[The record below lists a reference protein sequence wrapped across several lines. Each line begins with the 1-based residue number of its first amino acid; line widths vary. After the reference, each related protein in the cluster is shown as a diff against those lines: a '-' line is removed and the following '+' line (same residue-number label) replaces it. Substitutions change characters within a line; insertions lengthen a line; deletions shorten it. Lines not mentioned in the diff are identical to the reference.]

1 MFLGWWPMIDSRHLY
16 DLWATAALPVRTALP
31 LGSRG
36 TSIIR
41 EGMVTGDRIRGRVL
55 PGGGDW
61 MLTDSLGVGHIDAR
75 YMIETEDGLI
85 VQAFYGGRLVFLGD
99 SLQRLREGKPAEEQD
114 LYFRVAVTFN
124 APEEYGWLNQ
134 LQAVGIGSIEPVE
147 QGNIVRYRVFEVL

>member
-1 MFLGWWPMIDSRHLY
+1 MIDSRHLY
-16 DLWATAALPVRTALP
+16 DLWATAAAPVRTPGP

-41 EGMVTGDRIRGRVL
+41 EGMVTGDRIRGRLL

-61 MLTDSLGVGHIDAR
+61 MLTDALGVGHIDAR
-75 YMIETEDGLI
+75 YMIETDEGEI

-99 SLQRLREGKPAEEQD
+99 SLQRLREGKAVGEED

-124 APEEYGWLNQ
+124 APEAYGWLNQ
-134 LQAVGIGSIEPVE
+134 VQAIGIGSIEPTPE
-147 QGNIVRYRVFEVL
+147 GCNIVRYRVFEVL

>member
-1 MFLGWWPMIDSRHLY
+1 MIDSTHLY
-16 DLWATAALPVRTALP
+16 DLWATAAAPVRTAAP

-41 EGMVTGDRIRGRVL
+41 EGMVTGDRIRGRLL

-61 MLTDSLGVGHIDAR
+61 MLTDAQGVGHIDAR
-75 YMIETEDGLI
+75 YMIETEDGAI

-99 SLQRLREGKPAEEQD
+99 ALQRLREGKPLAEDD

-124 APEEYGWLNQ
+124 APPEYGWLNQ
-134 LQAVGIGSIEPVE
+134 VQGIGIGSIEPTAA
-147 QGNIVRYRVFEVL
+147 GCNIVRYRVFEIL